1 MDQKLR
7 AINRSRKK
15 NMKTQQEIYNQIK
28 SADNKKLWSLS
39 KEISDTYKQLNKIK
53 EEREREQTKQ
63 KEKGGSLLSQVINDK
78 ELLRTHVLEHL
89 FKESSK
95 GNAQASHR
103 LTELV
108 GLKLEEELPTIEVI
122 SYCGICGKK
131 PSNKNTCAGK
141 P

>member
-1 MDQKLR
+1 
-7 AINRSRKK
+7 
-15 NMKTQQEIYNQIK
+15 MKTQQEIYNEIK
-28 SADNKKLWSLS
+28 AADNKRLWSLS
-39 KEISDTYKQLNKIK
+39 KEISETYKQLDKIK
-53 EEREREQTKQ
+53 EQREREQTKQ
-63 KEKGGSLLSQVINDK
+63 KEKGGLHLSEVIQDK

-108 GLKLEEELPTIEVI
+108 GLRLEEELPTIEVI

-131 PSNKNTCAGK
+131 PHNKNICADK
-141 P
+141 Q

>member
-1 MDQKLR
+1 
-7 AINRSRKK
+7 
-15 NMKTQQEIYNQIK
+15 MKTQQEIYNEIK
-28 SADNKKLWSLS
+28 AADNKRLWSLS
-39 KEISDTYKQLNKIK
+39 KEISDTYKQLDKIK
-53 EEREREQTKQ
+53 EQREREQTNQ
-63 KEKGGSLLSQVINDK
+63 KEKGGLHLSEVIQDK

-108 GLKLEEELPTIEVI
+108 GLRLEEELPTIEVI

-131 PSNKNTCAGK
+131 PHNKNICADK
-141 P
+141 Q